1 MSEPND
7 LGVPEL
13 SGERALVTGG
23 AGFIGSHICRALLE
37 AGASVCV
44 IDDLSTGRRERVPGG
59 VEFIEASVLD
69 AYALKRAV
77 EGCSVV
83 FHKAAMVSV
92 VQSVEEPQRCMDVNV
107 QGTLRVLEAARG
119 AGVRRVVLASSAA
132 VYGGEPSLPSVES
145 DAIDCWSPYAMSKA
159 ASEQLCRSY
168 SMCYGLS
175 TASLRYFNVYGPGQ
189 DAKSAYAAVI
199 SAFADRLSKGTA
211 PVIHGDGGQTRDFV
225 FVEDVARANLLAG
238 WSERELKGEAINIGT
253 GRSVSLLE
261 LLDEMKRI
269 AGSDLEPEFGPAR
282 AGDVRHSKAAAER
295 AESLIGFRAGASLAD
310 GLERTMA
317 WMRGK
322 AGV

>member
-1 MSEPND
+1 MSGGVERGALD
-7 LGVPEL
+7 LA
-13 SGERALVTGG
+13 GERALVTGG
-23 AGFIGSHICRALLE
+23 AGFIGSHICNALLE

-44 IDDLSTGRRERVPGG
+44 LDDLSTGRRERVPEG

-69 AYALKRAV
+69 DRAMARAV

-132 VYGGEPSLPSVES
+132 VYGGEPRLPSAETDPV
-145 DAIDCWSPYAMSKA
+145 DCWSPYAMSKA

-199 SAFADRLSKGTA
+199 SAFADRLSRGVA

-238 WSERELKGEAINIGT
+238 WCARELRGEAINIGT
-253 GRSVSLLE
+253 GRAVTLLE
-261 LLDEMKRI
+261 LFEQMRRI
-269 AGSDLEPEFGPAR
+269 SGAAVEPEFGPAR
-282 AGDVRHSKAAAER
+282 AGDVRHSRASVER
-295 AESLIGFRAGASLAD
+295 ASGLIGFTAGASLAD